1 MSNKARYFVV
11 SFALSC
17 TVIVVYRVLRKYSCN
32 HVQVATKKRKPTTK
46 KRIRSIQKRI
56 IKVSQ
61 NHHCLTVE
69 LPTDDQKEQYIHKLT
84 DMETSQIQTRKDNTS
99 FLKYCANCLQPG
111 HISGKCR
118 NRFKLCVAGDSHT
131 AFWGVASR
139 FYINTKVARIRISGM
154 SAQGLSNT
162 KSHSQSSKS
171 ILSGFNKC
179 HDGNTGYLVIQI
191 GQVDIDY
198 VWYFRQMKY
207 KNTLHFDDQIEMS
220 INHLLSFL
228 NDNVSKHS
236 NQNVKVIIHGVH
248 PPPLSNEDMK
258 QKLYHHFTNRGKLSK
273 QYLDDNLVLPS
284 HKERTQMALRF
295 NKRLKQKCDECEGKF
310 VCVDIS
316 SEIVDRNTGIV
327 DAKYL
332 KKDEIDIHLNPKSL
346 VPVYHTKFKAL
357 NLDFALQIDAIWN
370 KVHQFESDL
379 KQRFC

>member
-1 MSNKARYFVV
+1 MSEQIQTLCCWRFTH
-11 SFALSC
+11 C
-17 TVIVVYRVLRKYSCN
+17 VLG
-32 HVQVATKKRKPTTK
+32 
-46 KRIRSIQKRI
+46 RSIQILHQHQSGANTNLWNVRTRLI
-56 IKVSQ
+56 QYQIAFAI
-61 NHHCLTVE
+61 L
-69 LPTDDQKEQYIHKLT
+69 QKHSLW
-84 DMETSQIQTRKDNTS
+84 IQ
-99 FLKYCANCLQPG
+99 
-111 HISGKCR
+111 
-118 NRFKLCVAGDSHT
+118 
-131 AFWGVASR
+131 
-139 FYINTKVARIRISGM
+139 
-154 SAQGLSNT
+154 
-162 KSHSQSSKS
+162 
-171 ILSGFNKC
+171 KC

-310 VCVDIS
+310 VCVD
-316 SEIVDRNTGIV
+316 
-327 DAKYL
+327 
-332 KKDEIDIHLNPKSL
+332 
-346 VPVYHTKFKAL
+346 
-357 NLDFALQIDAIWN
+357 
-370 KVHQFESDL
+370 
-379 KQRFC
+379 